1 MSSLSATVTSKSN
14 IEGRIFCTY
23 PGFLRRTSAWVKKS
37 VVDRLSDTCGCSKKA
52 VREELLPSLIAVQS
66 KNKTDFTISLSLG
79 LSPEEHAAICGLKLT
94 HRSTKELMEE
104 YSTAQIE
111 FVENTISVNSKND
124 VDEYIE
130 QDIEIESDDSEDNEE
145 DSE

>member
-1 MSSLSATVTSKSN
+1 M
-14 IEGRIFCTY
+14 
-23 PGFLRRTSAWVKKS
+23 
-37 VVDRLSDTCGCSKKA
+37 
-52 VREELLPSLIAVQS
+52 
-66 KNKTDFTISLSLG
+66 G

-130 QDIEIESDDSEDNEE
+130 QDIEIESDDSEDAE
-145 DSE
+145 DNNPGQMKLF